1 MNETLALSIAGSTIG
16 FIILIICLL
25 SGLIFYIIQSI
36 GLIKLAKRNNI
47 KHSWLAFI
55 PVANTYIYGKV
66 AFEDKIKTFTLLGL
80 KIVSTASLNA
90 LLNTVLFYFNFNTT
104 AITNNTMTP
113 IISFAYM
120 IFLFYA
126 SYQIFKKYS
135 DKAVIMLVFSVLS
148 CGVLTPIFLFA
159 IRNNERKIDV
169 K

>member
-25 SGLIFYIIQSI
+25 SGLIFYILQSI
-36 GLIKLAKRNNI
+36 GLMKLAKRNNI

-55 PVANTYIYGKV
+55 PVANTYIHGKV

-80 KIVSTASLNA
+80 KIISTASLNA

-104 AITNNTMTP
+104 AITNNTMTH
-113 IISFAYM
+113 IISFVYM

-126 SYQIFKKYS
+126 LYQIFKKYS
-135 DKAVIMLVFSVLS
+135 DKAVIMLVFSILS
-148 CGVLTPIFLFA
+148 CGLLTPIFLFA

>member
-25 SGLIFYIIQSI
+25 SGLIFYILQSI
-36 GLIKLAKRNNI
+36 GLMKLAKRNNI

-148 CGVLTPIFLFA
+148 CGLLTPIFLFA

>member
-25 SGLIFYIIQSI
+25 SGLIFYILQSI
-36 GLIKLAKRNNI
+36 GLMKLAKRNNI

-55 PVANTYIYGKV
+55 PVANTYIHGKV

-80 KIVSTASLNA
+80 KIISTASLNA

-113 IISFAYM
+113 IISFVYM

-126 SYQIFKKYS
+126 LYQIFQKYS
-135 DKAVIMLVFSVLS
+135 DKAVIMDF
-148 CGVLTPIFLFA
+148 
-159 IRNNERKIDV
+159 
-169 K
+169 